1 MTQQAPSDEE
11 LREILKSSQSIA
23 IVGVSDKPDR
33 PSYGVAEWLI
43 NNSHLEVY
51 LVNPR
56 VSELF
61 GKTVYPSLSDLPITP
76 DIVDVF
82 RNIADA
88 PAILEESIAVKAKTL
103 WFQLGLADE
112 AVAKQAVDAGLKSIQ
127 NRCSKIEYARLIG
140 IYSKN

>member
-1 MTQQAPSDEE
+1 MILQAPSDEE

-61 GKTVYPSLSDLPITP
+61 GKTVYPSLADLPITP

-103 WFQLGLADE
+103 WLQLGLADE

-127 NRCSKIEYARLIG
+127 NRCSKIEYARLI
-140 IYSKN
+140 S

>member
-1 MTQQAPSDEE
+1 MIQQAPSDDE
-11 LREILKSSQSIA
+11 LREILKDSKSIA

-56 VSELF
+56 IAELF
-61 GKTVYPSLSDLPITP
+61 GRTVYPSLTELPVIP

-88 PAILEESIAVKAKTL
+88 PAILEESIANKAKTFWL
-103 WFQLGLADE
+103 QLGLTDE
-112 AVAKQAVDAGLKSIQ
+112 AVAERTIKVGLNSVQ
-127 NRCSKIEYARLIG
+127 NRCSKIEYARLI
-140 IYSKN
+140 S